1 MLFSRNTERE
11 SAGRQE
17 QHSIGH
23 NLSEHRA
30 HEERRD
36 GSRRHVCGLPTTPT
50 TYLFMSTSRLFVRR
64 WSKLFIA
71 RCPAGT
77 DRSFG
82 LARKRFSERTYSTI
96 VELRTKF
103 FFAPSAIFMTRI
115 NIFFFYKHL
124 SPITYLYTHKF

>member
-11 SAGRQE
+11 SVGRQE

-82 LARKRFSERTYSTI
+82 LARKTFLRTYVLYDRGTSDEI
-96 VELRTKF
+96 FLRAERDFYDKNKHF
-103 FFAPSAIFMTRI
+103 FF
-115 NIFFFYKHL
+115 L
-124 SPITYLYTHKF
+124 